1 VEVDPVP
8 AASLYGFSYTIP
20 SKQKSPT
27 FVISGVPEVKVTS
40 AGQRTVVAP
49 GDVSHQGMQRK
60 ISQVLDSLSSL
71 LLELN
76 ASWADATA
84 VGVYTVHDIHP
95 YLHDILLREV
105 RSANVHGIRWHF
117 ARPPVADT
125 EFEMDVRRVFQEVI
139 LPV

>member
-1 VEVDPVP
+1 MQ
-8 AASLYGFSYTIP
+8 
-20 SKQKSPT
+20 QK
-27 FVISGVPEVKVTS
+27 I
-40 AGQRTVVAP
+40 R
-49 GDVSHQGMQRK
+49 
-60 ISQVLDSLSSL
+60 QVLDSLDAL

-95 YLHDILLREV
+95 YLQDVLLHDV
-105 RSANVHGIRWHF
+105 RGANVHGIRWHF